1 MVVDSNQTRMFSS
14 LYCTLYDI
22 LSSSLTTFKKYLVA
36 LTSIPY
42 PQRTMLCRACRYKSD
57 LHVVGPSAA
66 ACTVSSSSSRQPEAN
81 THARTARGAR
91 QAALHRTRQPS
102 HVYYNFTTTCL
113 LQEVLFTRDE
123 GAPAALTTRTQLAL
137 ARACAS

>member
-1 MVVDSNQTRMFSS
+1 MSKKGSPHLRRPFPIVVDSNQTRMFSS

-42 PQRTMLCRACRYKSD
+42 PQRTMLCRACRYNSD

-66 ACTVSSSSSRQPEAN
+66 ACTVSSSSSSRQPEAN
-81 THARTARGAR
+81 TLARTDGAR
-91 QAALHRTRQPS
+91 RAPGGTAPHKAAQPRLLQL
-102 HVYYNFTTTCL
+102 YYDVFTTRSTIY
-113 LQEVLFTRDE
+113 
-123 GAPAALTTRTQLAL
+123 
-137 ARACAS
+137 